1 MRRDKIRPA
10 GVAGNFYSANK
21 MVLERDLSLLL
32 ENSPIIENS
41 HPVRGLIVPH
51 AGYIYSGGVAAR
63 AYSQI
68 ISQNY
73 DLAVIIAPSHHEYFE
88 FLSVYSGYAFESP
101 VGLVLVDQNSADEFA
116 SLHPDIQLSERGYS
130 LSEHSLEVQLPLLK
144 WVQDNIKILP
154 IMMAKQG
161 HESNQILTEALTGFL
176 KDKNY
181 LVIAS
186 SDLSHFHSDQVARS
200 LDQVVVNHINNFEP
214 DKLFEDIIGKR
225 CEMCGYGAVI
235 VTMKVNSN
243 LNSNHAKVLIYRTS
257 GDLTG
262 DKTSVVGY
270 LSAIIY

>member
-1 MRRDKIRPA
+1 MIRDKIRSA

-21 MVLERDLSLLL
+21 MILERDLSLLL
-32 ENSPIIENS
+32 ENSPILEIP
-41 HPVRGLIVPH
+41 HPIRGLIVPH
-51 AGYIYSGGVAAR
+51 AGYMYSGGVAAR
-63 AYSQI
+63 AYSQL
-68 ISQNY
+68 ISQKY

-88 FLSVYSGYAFESP
+88 YLSVYSGYGFESP
-101 VGLVLVDQNSADEFA
+101 LGLVLVDQNSANEFE

-144 WVQDNIKILP
+144 WVLDDMKILP
-154 IMMAKQG
+154 IMMANQG
-161 HESNQILTEALTGFL
+161 HEANQILTEALTGFL

-200 LDQVVVNHINNFEP
+200 MDQVALNHINNFEP
-214 DKLFEDIIGKR
+214 DRLFEDIIGKR
-225 CEMCGYGAVI
+225 CEMCGYGPVI

-243 LNSNHAKVLIYRTS
+243 LSANHAKVLIHRTS
-257 GDLTG
+257 ADLTG